1 MADILIDS
9 QTAPTT
15 PSAGKAVIWVDS
27 TTKKLIQTDDGGTHR
42 GGTIS
47 KNQAIVQQTGFAAD
61 TYLTGSNILI
71 PSFSMQVGQLYQWI
85 IGVQKTAAGTAA
97 AVVTVRVGAAGA
109 IGDTSRLAL
118 TQTVAQAATAAG
130 AIISVYVY
138 VRTASATGVIVG
150 AFSPIGGSLAFGS
163 GIQAASSTFDTT
175 ALGGQF
181 IGLSLNGGASAAYTI
196 DSCVG
201 YLIS

>member
-1 MADILIDS
+1 MADVLIDS

-15 PSAGKAVIWVDS
+15 PSAGKAVLWVDS
-27 TTKKLIQTDDGGTHR
+27 TTKKFIQTDDGGIHR

-47 KNQAIVQQTGFAAD
+47 KNQAVAQQTGFAAD

-71 PSFSMQVGQLYQWI
+71 PSFGMQVGQLYQWQ

-97 AVVTVRVGAAGA
+97 IAIACRIGAAGA
-109 IGDTSRLAL
+109 IGDTARLTL

-130 AIISVYVY
+130 SIFTVYFQVRSV
-138 VRTASATGVIVG
+138 SATGVIAG
-150 AFSPIGGSLAFGS
+150 AFAPIGGSLAFGS
-163 GIQAASSTFDTT
+163 GIQAASSTFDNS

-181 IGLSLNGGASAAYTI
+181 AGLSLNGGASAAYTI

-201 YLIS
+201 WLIS